1 MFETFSYDIPAVL
14 PSEARAHWA
23 FMESNSAAAVM
34 QAVCPHE
41 WADIVAVLSTYR
53 LDPSSWLKAGGNRGD
68 IAEQIDSEF
77 SRRGWRE
84 TRLDLET
91 KGILYLKN
99 GEKAGELPPIYQEG
113 YLVDNFKNRIVLDV
127 EWNAKDGNLDRDLAS
142 YRSWFEAGVISAG
155 VIITK
160 DRLAL
165 LKLAR
170 ELWGTHQATLE
181 IEQRSSKL
189 PIDLT
194 TSTVTAFDKAQMRVR
209 RGVMGSCPVLIVAA
223 NETTWNG
230 QPYIEPQEVAHDMQ
244 DQTGSAFADDN
255 DDDDYDPDSELTQAQ
270 ALRAGQERAI
280 KSWEDSQ
287 S

>member
-1 MFETFSYDIPAVL
+1 MFETFTYNLPAVL
-14 PSEARAHWA
+14 PEAARDHWA

-34 QAVCPHE
+34 QAVCPQE
-41 WADIVAVLSTYR
+41 WADIVDVRSTYR

-68 IAEQIDSEF
+68 IAAQIDEEF
-77 SRRGWRE
+77 ARRGWRE

-91 KGILYLKN
+91 KGVLFSRE
-99 GEKAGELPPIYQEG
+99 GEKLGELPTVYQEG

-165 LKLAR
+165 LQLAR
-170 ELWGTHQATLE
+170 RIWAEYQATLPDD
-181 IEQRSSKL
+181 QRNPRL

-194 TSTVTAFDKAQMRVR
+194 TSTVTAFDKARMRVR
-209 RGVMGSCPVLIVAA
+209 RGVMGSCPILIVAA
-223 NETTWNG
+223 TEATWNG
-230 QPYIEPQEVAHDMQ
+230 RPY
-244 DQTGSAFADDN
+244 S
-255 DDDDYDPDSELTQAQ
+255 
-270 ALRAGQERAI
+270 
-280 KSWEDSQ
+280 
-287 S
+287 